1 MQTESSESNGYE
13 QPAASAPA
21 PAEDRSWTVKINF
34 RSWSLHY
41 ACSMFSSASSSNC
54 SSNEVFRLDKPQG
67 NPKVCQDCLSQPCPP
82 CHFMR
87 GAVYRLR
94 KNYHPHFR
102 QKP

>member
-54 SSNEVFRLDKPQG
+54 SSNEVFRLVTSRRETLK
-67 NPKVCQDCLSQPCPP
+67 SARTA
-82 CHFMR
+82 CHSL
-87 GAVYRLR
+87 A
-94 KNYHPHFR
+94 HHATS
-102 QKP
+102 